1 MTYTVKMTNNYGRTI
16 KEVKVENLD
25 DALRMKRRN
34 NVNLVGV
41 KTTIIDDTTG
51 REVRTT
57 NNYYGNTTVYRNNYI
72 KMY

>member
-1 MTYTVKMTNNYGRTI
+1 MTYTIKMINNYGRTI

-25 DALRMKRRN
+25 EALRIKRRN

-41 KTTIIDDTTG
+41 KTMIIDDTTHK
-51 REVRTT
+51 EVRTI
-57 NNYYGNTTVYRNNYI
+57 NNYYGNTKVYRNKYI